1 MQQGDFVE
9 IDYVGRVKLTNEIFD
24 LTSEELAKKEKIYN
38 PQAPYGP
45 ALVVIGS
52 NMAIRGVMKE
62 LEKME
67 INEERSFEV
76 LPSEAFGPRDPR
88 LIKIIPFSKFIEN
101 KINPAPGVYFEIE
114 GMQAKVQSVSGGRVR
129 VDFNNPLA
137 GKTLTY
143 DVRILKKIEGGKEKI
158 EALLKYYRVEHS
170 HVEIREGEAGINSKK
185 PLSPLVR
192 KFIADMATKWVKG
205 IEKVEFKAEEEKG
218 RTDEKVSEAG
228 DKKFK

>member
-1 MQQGDFVE
+1 MQQGEFIE

-24 LTSEELAKKEKIYN
+24 LTSEDLAKKEKIYD
-38 PQAPYGP
+38 PKAPYGP

-52 NMAIRGVMKE
+52 NMTIKGVMNE

-67 INEERSFEV
+67 VNEERTFDV
-76 LPSEAFGPRDPR
+76 LPSEGFGSRDHK

-101 KINPAPGVYFEIE
+101 KINPVPGVYFEIE

-143 DVRILKKIEGGKEKI
+143 DVKVVRKIEDSKERI

-170 HVEIREGEAGINSKK
+170 HVVIKEKEAEVKTKK
-185 PLSPLVR
+185 PIGPLIQ
-192 KFIADMATKWVKG
+192 KFVSDMVTRWIKG
-205 IEKVEFKAEEEKG
+205 IGKIEFRSEEEKG
-218 RTDEKVSEAG
+218 KTEEKLGEAS
-228 DKKFK
+228 DKKV